1 MNSDI
6 QRQDASMRNAI
17 STQAQAILHAFD
29 GKPELTTHEIYACVS
44 AQFPDLSRL
53 EHGILLGKLKQA
65 GMIAPGTLLHAWQRL
80 ATLDGA
86 PTAITAVRS
95 APIKRTFAIRKDPL
109 QGAQPLRGA
118 ALADTA
124 LAGCSPE
131 TEDRKTLRELTEW
144 LEEGRK
150 WMARGT
156 AILEQHQ
163 ADR

>member
-1 MNSDI
+1 MNSDT

-65 GMIAPGTLLHAWQRL
+65 GMIAQGTILHAWQRL
-80 ATLDGA
+80 ATHDDA
-86 PTAITAVRS
+86 PTAITAVRP

-109 QGAQPLRGA
+109 PGAQPFAER
-118 ALADTA
+118 
-124 LAGCSPE
+124 SPE
-131 TEDRKTLRELTEW
+131 PEDQKTLWELTEW

-156 AILEQHQ
+156 AILERHQ